1 MKITKSQLRKVIK
14 EEIEKTIEEF
24 QADSMAQKSSAAR
37 AALVKTINANVRD
50 IEKMALEIVKKEF
63 ARARDLQFPFGRM
76 IQDFLNRKLKEQGF
90 DDTRLDAVHE
100 YLKTSAKNE
109 QLRAYLTNPGME
121 AEDAI
126 EAYSK

>member
-50 IEKMALEIVKKEF
+50 IEKMALEIMDKEF
-63 ARARDLQFPFGRM
+63 ARARDLKFPFGIM
-76 IQDFLNRKLKEQGF
+76 IQGLLDDKLKEQGF
-90 DDTRLDAVHE
+90 DETRLDAVFE
-100 YLKTSAKNE
+100 YLKAFAKNKE
-109 QLRAYLTNPGME
+109 LRKYLSNPGLE
-121 AEDAI
+121 LD
-126 EAYSK
+126 